1 MLVLDAPPHK
11 TVGMAASYKAERVRT
26 LRKALGL
33 DQKDLAEAAGTD
45 QGDISRIERGATK
58 RATGVNAERR
68 LALLAKALRTTV
80 EDIYERVVLDGPEY
94 HPDPPEAPPTL
105 DARGPMEAALLR
117 LIGADDGGP
126 YNLADLD
133 EVRRTIHETAQ
144 YMEGSDPEG
153 IVRSWLRSARY
164 FRLRG
169 VRPTPT
175 MIVARAQAGFSMQ
188 SEQAQAEATERV
200 RAEGEAK
207 AREVGAGGVSPRAAA
222 ARQRAAATVRK
233 SGEG

>member
-1 MLVLDAPPHK
+1 
-11 TVGMAASYKAERVRT
+11 MAAGYKAERVRS
-26 LRKALGL
+26 LRKALGF
-33 DQKDLAEAAGTD
+33 DQAELAELAGTD
-45 QGDISRIERGATK
+45 QGDISRIELGKTK
-58 RATGVNAERR
+58 RATGVNADRK

-80 EDIYERVVLDGPEY
+80 EDIYERVDIEGPTL
-94 HPDPPEAPPTL
+94 HLDPPDAPITL

-117 LIGADDGGP
+117 LVGADDDGP
-126 YNLADLD
+126 YNFDDLD
-133 EVRRTIHETAQ
+133 EVRRAIHETAQ
-144 YMEGSDPEG
+144 YMEGSDPDG

-169 VRPTPT
+169 VKPTPT

-200 RAEGEAK
+200 RVEGETK
-207 AREVGAGGVSPRAAA
+207 AREVGADGVSPRATA

-233 SGEG
+233 SREG